1 MAVIEA
7 MAAGKP
13 VVATRV
19 GGVPDLIEDG
29 RTGYLV
35 DAGDVTSLARKSIK
49 LLQDDDLRRQMGHRA
64 REVAQRFRLE
74 NVALQYRK
82 LYYQVAGRAVP

>member
-19 GGVPDLIEDG
+19 GGVPDLVADG
-29 RTGYLV
+29 ETGFLV
-35 DAGDVTSLARKSIK
+35 PPGDHEAMAGRLGDLLDDAG
-49 LLQDDDLRRQMGHRA
+49 LRRRMGDRA
-64 REVAQRFRLE
+64 RQIARERFAADSVAAAHR
-74 NVALQYRK
+74 N
-82 LYYQVAGRAVP
+82 LYYQVLGSR